1 MLEGTLLMLCLI
13 VMDLKANRTQLTK
26 LSASVFLSSVDLLI
40 HAPYQTTC
48 EKNTK
53 NESIYL
59 LHIYICMRIGRKK
72 GKSVE

>member
-1 MLEGTLLMLCLI
+1 MLCLI

-59 LHIYICMRIGRKK
+59 LHIYMHEDWEKKRKEC
-72 GKSVE
+72 GMS